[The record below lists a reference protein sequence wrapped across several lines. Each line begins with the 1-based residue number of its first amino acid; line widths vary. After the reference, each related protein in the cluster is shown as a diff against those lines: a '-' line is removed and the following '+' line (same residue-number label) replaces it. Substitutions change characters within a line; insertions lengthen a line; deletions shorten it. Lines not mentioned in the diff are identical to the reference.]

1 MVATAHNTNY
11 VHQTE
16 SLLADKLEELKSQAK
31 DINGYAFNYSVW
43 ETNAHDRELYN
54 FMCKDEQ
61 FLKLNLN
68 WV

>member
-43 ETNAHDRELYN
+43 ETNAHDRAQTYLVMDKYMTEGLQR
-54 FMCKDEQ
+54 K
-61 FLKLNLN
+61 
-68 WV
+68 